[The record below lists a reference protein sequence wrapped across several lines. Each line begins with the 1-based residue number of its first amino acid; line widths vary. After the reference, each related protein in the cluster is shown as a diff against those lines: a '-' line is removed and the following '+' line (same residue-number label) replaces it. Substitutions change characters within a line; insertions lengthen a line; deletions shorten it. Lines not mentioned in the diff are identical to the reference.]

1 MEIDIDAEK
10 FRTKGNS
17 KLIRLFSFLK
27 TSPPKNA
34 GEVLRALYDHK
45 TAAQRNDLR
54 ASMAFSSYTMDNI
67 ELIDAQQTALN
78 LEDEDFEIFV
88 SAIECRKEDQVAEH
102 LTIVADHFDFDTVV
116 REITRARDFVE
127 NDPEDAITAACSLL
141 EAVCRSILIELK
153 LELPKDISLKQLYRA
168 VRGPLKLDPKTVDSP
183 ELISSDVRAILAAMA
198 SLVDGIAAL
207 RTHAGDAHGKAAGTK
222 RIDARIARL
231 AINSSNSVALFL
243 IETWSR
249 HYPDRRLAHYRTLP

>member
-141 EAVCRSILIELK
+141 EAVGRSILIELK
-153 LELPKDISLKQLYRA
+153 LELPKDISLKTTLPCSSRPAETRSQNGGFAR
-168 VRGPLKLDPKTVDSP
+168 VDIIGRQGD
-183 ELISSDVRAILAAMA
+183 ISSNGQLSGWNCR
-198 SLVDGIAAL
+198 S
-207 RTHAGDAHGKAAGTK
+207 
-222 RIDARIARL
+222 
-231 AINSSNSVALFL
+231 
-243 IETWSR
+243 
-249 HYPDRRLAHYRTLP
+249 